1 MNKYT
6 DDDWTLICRISDG
19 DEEAMKVLVH
29 RYWPLVFRTSL
40 RIVCDRHEAEDISQ
54 EVFIRVWKSAG
65 RFDRNGS
72 ITAWIYRI
80 TCNRATDILRK
91 KKIFPSYKKK
101 QDETSRADSET
112 SPEERLIASEAK
124 TADSPGCFPGTETK
138 QTPCTVR
145 KRKSSGISTT
155 AYCLKSGSPEN
166 LYPQMPPHSTAET
179 PNGKSTDTGFSMMI
193 WCLRQLPEKSTYGR
207 LP

>member
-1 MNKYT
+1 MQKAETGMNKYT

-112 SPEERLIASEAK
+112 SPEERLIASEEWKIFTEASGMLSPK
-124 TADSPGCFPGTETK
+124 QRIIFTLKEIEGLDTPAVTPITGLDADSI
-138 QTPCTVR
+138 
-145 KRKSSGISTT
+145 KS
-155 AYCLKSGSPEN
+155 N
-166 LYPQMPPHSTAET
+166 LYHARKKICRILEKYNNGQM
-179 PNGKSTDTGFSMMI
+179 
-193 WCLRQLPEKSTYGR
+193 
-207 LP
+207 

>member
-1 MNKYT
+1 MQKAETGMNKYT

-112 SPEERLIASEAK
+112 SPEERLIASEEWKIFTEASGMLSPK
-124 TADSPGCFPGTETK
+124 QRIIFTLKEIEGLDTPAVTQITGLDADSI
-138 QTPCTVR
+138 
-145 KRKSSGISTT
+145 KS
-155 AYCLKSGSPEN
+155 N
-166 LYPQMPPHSTAET
+166 LYHARKKICRILEKYNNGQM
-179 PNGKSTDTGFSMMI
+179 
-193 WCLRQLPEKSTYGR
+193 
-207 LP
+207 

>member
-112 SPEERLIASEAK
+112 SPEERLIASEEYN
-124 TADSPGCFPGTETK
+124 TG
-138 QTPCTVR
+138 
-145 KRKSSGISTT
+145 
-155 AYCLKSGSPEN
+155 N
-166 LYPQMPPHSTAET
+166 LPDNCHTRPSATWQPHPMPLSV
-179 PNGKSTDTGFSMMI
+179 
-193 WCLRQLPEKSTYGR
+193 CLRHAAMEGLMPLDYTR
-207 LP
+207 HI

>member
-112 SPEERLIASEAK
+112 SPEEGLIASEEWKIFTEASGMLSPK
-124 TADSPGCFPGTETK
+124 QRIIFTLKEIEGLDTPAVTQITGLDADSI
-138 QTPCTVR
+138 
-145 KRKSSGISTT
+145 KS
-155 AYCLKSGSPEN
+155 N
-166 LYPQMPPHSTAET
+166 LYHARKKICRILEKYNNGQM
-179 PNGKSTDTGFSMMI
+179 
-193 WCLRQLPEKSTYGR
+193 
-207 LP
+207 

>member
-112 SPEERLIASEAK
+112 SPEERLIASEEWKIFTEASGML
-124 TADSPGCFPGTETK
+124 SPK
-138 QTPCTVR
+138 QRIIFTLKEIEGLDTPAVTFVLLSAIGYMIFRARTC
-145 KRKSSGISTT
+145 
-155 AYCLKSGSPEN
+155 
-166 LYPQMPPHSTAET
+166 
-179 PNGKSTDTGFSMMI
+179 NGRSRDGVKKFYKEE
-193 WCLRQLPEKSTYGR
+193 RNV
-207 LP
+207 